1 MKFALAYLRYAEGGA
16 KERRQYLESL
26 DGGTFSQDI
35 QAACDLPVS
44 AEHVHSLFD
53 SLGYWAARTQLPPS
67 FDGCSPAVW
76 RRGLQQWVIP
86 EILTDFYSRL
96 GGIARGSWGKNE
108 KLDGPFYRFVRVAYS
123 VIPPSLQPKSPD
135 ALCRLCKVYL
145 REARNSNEICCTDNV
160 SRGHEFNPMKH
171 PLICSKLP
179 K

>member
-1 MKFALAYLRYAEGGA
+1 MKLALEYLRYAERGA

-26 DGGTFSQDI
+26 NARLNGTFSQDI
-35 QAACDLPVS
+35 EAACGLPVS
-44 AEHVHSLFD
+44 ADHVHSLID
-53 SLGYWAARTQLPPS
+53 SLGYWAARTHLVPTM
-67 FDGCSPAVW
+67 DDCTPAVW

-86 EILTDFYSRL
+86 ELLTDFYSEI

-145 REARNSNEICCTDNV
+145 RETRE
-160 SRGHEFNPMKH
+160 
-171 PLICSKLP
+171 L
-179 K
+179 